1 MTGHGKQ
8 SEQSQQASRIK
19 SKSPVSVLSRKL
31 PDTSSMWR
39 RRRSSNKS
47 NPTSEQSF
55 VLSNISNDSIIGSNT
70 SDPPQQSAGKVLE
83 FASDPNPVTQEHN
96 MGDVS
101 NACVIF
107 ANAEIVANQTTET
120 AP

>member
-1 MTGHGKQ
+1 MTGKQ
-8 SEQSQQASRIK
+8 SEQSQQASRIR

-47 NPTSEQSF
+47 NPTCEEPF
-55 VLSNISNDSIIGSNT
+55 VLSNINNDSIIRSNI
-70 SDPPQQSAGKVLE
+70 SDPPQQSEGKVLK

-101 NACVIF
+101 NACVVF
-107 ANAEIVANQTTET
+107 ANAEIVANQTAET
-120 AP
+120 AL